1 MCQLRDGS
9 THQGTVT
16 SMEPNEDTFVLH
28 SESTKVMYLIWST
41 FIYTEIRAL
50 KSSWCMNFIVL
61 KLCFIFSNKNWAAIF
76 ISLAEGENKACSPC
90 WCSWSFSS
98 PTQTRWVFASSSRHS
113 IRCGCLGIPT
123 KLFCSFWVITRPY
136 NAALGCHTFNIHFYS
151 TTCCPQRYYFF
162 LWFLCNRY
170 LYDILTNSTVVK
182 KKIPVLICCN
192 KTDKVTAHTK
202 EFIRKQMEK
211 EMYVF
216 QVYLFLGVWYFG

>member
-1 MCQLRDGS
+1 MSYIQ
-9 THQGTVT
+9 
-16 SMEPNEDTFVLH
+16 
-28 SESTKVMYLIWST
+28 
-41 FIYTEIRAL
+41 YTL
-50 KSSWCMNFIVL
+50 L
-61 KLCFIFSNKNWAAIF
+61 
-76 ISLAEGENKACSPC
+76 
-90 WCSWSFSS
+90 
-98 PTQTRWVFASSSRHS
+98 Q
-113 IRCGCLGIPT
+113 
-123 KLFCSFWVITRPY
+123 Y
-136 NAALGCHTFNIHFYS
+136 NMLSAKIL
-151 TTCCPQRYYFF
+151 FF